1 VALLDA
7 SRPVSRAGAM
17 TLCNNA
23 DNERFERNAKHFG
36 RVLER
41 PDDGARQGHLHLSPW
56 AKFGTFAFI
65 RRSSQL
71 SGQLV

>member
-1 VALLDA
+1 MALLDA

-23 DNERFERNAKHFG
+23 DNERFERDAKDGG

-41 PDDGARQGHLHLSPW
+41 PDNGARQVRFHLSPR
-56 AKFGTFAFI
+56 AKIGTFAFI
-65 RRSSQL
+65 HESSQL